1 MLEASSAG
9 DVSIKALKAETVH
22 AEASSSGDVSLEGVC
37 RSVKFDASSA
47 GDIEADELK
56 ADEVV
61 AKASSAGDITCY
73 ALESLDVSTSSAG
86 NVRYKGNP
94 KQIQNHSKELQ
105 KMD

>member
-1 MLEASSAG
+1 M
-9 DVSIKALKAETVH
+9 KAETVH

-37 RSVKFDASSA
+37 RSVKFEASSA

-73 ALESLDVSTSSAG
+73 ALESLEVSTFSKG

-94 KQIQNHSKELQ
+94 KQIKNHSKGLQ

>member
-1 MLEASSAG
+1 M
-9 DVSIKALKAETVH
+9 KAETVD

-37 RSVKFDASSA
+37 RSVKLDASSA

-56 ADEVV
+56 ADDVV

-73 ALESLDVSTSSAG
+73 VLESLEVSTSSTG

-94 KQIQNHSKELQ
+94 KQIQNHSKGLQ